1 LKLIG
6 NFIYKAWGTGKMQIS
21 GDSDRYELHFPV
33 FAQYLMVREHCS
45 YRAARRI
52 KPKDSP
58 LDENP
63 AATKADSAHI
73 EA

>member
-1 LKLIG
+1 
-6 NFIYKAWGTGKMQIS
+6 MQIL
-21 GDSDRYELHFPV
+21 GDSDRYE
-33 FAQYLMVREHCS
+33 FALPGLRSILGVREHCS

-63 AATKADSAHI
+63 GAGQLDHANLR
-73 EA
+73 

>member
-1 LKLIG
+1 
-6 NFIYKAWGTGKMQIS
+6 MQIS

-63 AATKADSAHI
+63 AAG
-73 EA
+73 